1 MVVIEAILAFI
12 LLVGILVFVHEMG
25 HFLAARMCGIR
36 ADVFAVGMGPRLFG
50 WNRKTGFTFGKLP
63 ENLELGDDTDYRL
76 SAFPIGGY
84 VKIAGMV
91 DESFDTDFAGRP
103 PQPWEFR
110 SKNTLQ
116 KAFVICAG
124 VIMNF
129 LLAILLFAGL
139 AIFYGVEGPTPVVG
153 RITQFDAAAS
163 AAGIHTGDT
172 IAAIN
177 GVRTE
182 QFTDFAPALLAARG
196 KTVPV
201 EVRRGGAPVTVQLA
215 VPADSASARIVLP
228 EPREVVI
235 LDVTAGGP
243 AEKSGLQIGDTVL
256 AINGIRTTSPD
267 SLVSRIRASNHV
279 PMQISVQRGG
289 EMVQREVSTNES
301 NVIGVTPDAVL
312 RTRYRYGLIAGLGE
326 GVTRTWETTAGT
338 FGMVGRLISGEAK
351 LKESVAGP
359 TKIAEMA
366 QRTISRDFI
375 QFLVLMGIISISLAC
390 MNILPFPAL
399 DGGHLVFIIIE
410 GIIRREVP
418 MKVRMVVQ
426 QVGVFLL
433 LGFFVF
439 IFYNDISN
447 LFKK

>member
-25 HFLAARMCGIR
+25 HFLAARACGIR

-50 WNRKTGFTFGKLP
+50 WNRKNGFTFGKLP
-63 ENLELGDDTDYRL
+63 EGLELGDDTDYRV

-91 DESFDTDFAGRP
+91 DESFDTEFAGRP

-139 AIFYGVEGPTPVVG
+139 AIFHGVEGPTPTVG
-153 RITQFDAAAS
+153 RITPLDS
-163 AAGIHTGDT
+163 AATAAGLRTGDT
-172 IAAIN
+172 VAAIN
-177 GVRTE
+177 NVRIE
-182 QFTDFAPALLAARG
+182 EFTDFVPALLAARG
-196 KTVPV
+196 RTVPV
-201 EVRRGGAPVTVQLA
+201 EVRRGGAPVTLQLA
-215 VPADSASARIVLP
+215 VPADSTMARTALP

-235 LDVTAGGP
+235 DEVMAGSP
-243 AEKSGLQIGDTVL
+243 AEKGGLRSGDTVL
-256 AINGIRTTSPD
+256 AINGAHVTSPD
-267 SLVSRIRASNHV
+267 SLISRIRSSNHA
-279 PMQISVQRGG
+279 PMTISVQRSGG
-289 EMVQREVSTNES
+289 VAVAEVRTNEE
-301 NVIGVTPDAVL
+301 NVIGITPNEAL
-312 RTRYRYGLIAGLGE
+312 RTRYRYSVGAGLVQ
-326 GVTRTWETTAGT
+326 GVRQTWEASVGT
-338 FGMVGRLISGEAK
+338 FAMVGRLITGEAK
-351 LKESVAGP
+351 LKESVVGP
-359 TKIAEMA
+359 TKIAEIA
-366 QRTISRDFI
+366 QRAISRDAVR
-375 QFLVLMGIISISLAC
+375 FLALMAIVSISLAC

-418 MKVRMVVQ
+418 MKVRMIVQ
-426 QVGVFLL
+426 QVGVFVL

-439 IFYNDISN
+439 IFYNDISK
-447 LFKK
+447 LFGK